1 MRAHGGGVEG
11 FLAGPD
17 ADLRARLLGV
27 HGIGPET
34 AAAIMLYAARRPVFV
49 DDAYARRLFRRLC
62 AGTQAACADGLRR
75 ALPDAAG
82 RDPDLLGE
90 WHALIVAHGKARCR
104 ARAPRCGGCPLL
116 DRCVEG
122 RRQAGA

>member
-1 MRAHGGGVEG
+1 MRAHGGPAR

-34 AAAIMLYAARRPVFV
+34 ADAIMLYAARRPVFV
-49 DDAYARRLFRRLC
+49 DDAYARRLFGRL
-62 AGTQAACADGLRR
+62 AAAPPGRALGAGLRR
-75 ALPDAAG
+75 ALRDAAD
-82 RDPDLLGE
+82 RDPDRLGE

-116 DRCVEG
+116 DRCAEG
-122 RRQAGA
+122 RRRAGA